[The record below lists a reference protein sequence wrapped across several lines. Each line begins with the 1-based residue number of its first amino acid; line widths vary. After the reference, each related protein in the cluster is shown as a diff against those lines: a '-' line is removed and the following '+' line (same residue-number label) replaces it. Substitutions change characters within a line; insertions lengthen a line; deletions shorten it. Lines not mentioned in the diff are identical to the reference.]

1 MKDLIIIAISLIL
14 SMYIMYHLVN
24 YFMYSQYS
32 IIEGLENPT
41 ASSYANNIAA
51 STVTYATNI
60 KAATTAN
67 LDAMLILKYKTDYET
82 TLVNMDDYICTLM
95 MQQVLAMDLT
105 NPDTTKNIDSLT
117 NLSNLQQA
125 KTALNT
131 VMTFVDKQK

>member
-14 SMYIMYHLVN
+14 SMFIIYHLVD
-24 YFMYSQYS
+24 YFMYSQYT

-51 STVTYATNI
+51 SAVTYATNI

-67 LDAMLILKYKTDYET
+67 LDALLVTKYKADYESS
-82 TLVNMDDYICTLM
+82 LVNMDDYICTLM
-95 MQQVLAMDLT
+95 MQQVQSMDTT
-105 NPDTTKNIDSLT
+105 NPDTAKNLA
-117 NLSNLQQA
+117 NLANLASLQQA
-125 KTALNT
+125 KAALNT

>member
-67 LDAMLILKYKTDYET
+67 LDAMLILKYKTDYES